1 MHNTRKTVLL
11 FLFLFLT
18 ASPALAADTDRP
30 VTITLPDTVIKE
42 VIHKA
47 LPVNVPIKSKTVLG
61 SVSIDAIKNI
71 KLHKNKLSGH
81 VTLSGHKLNLVTNI
95 AGHKL
100 RMKIGSLTMSFQ
112 CEASVRFDAK
122 EQTLFI
128 KPVIT
133 ELQAP
138 DKAKTEV
145 ASLIAQLFN
154 GREFPLQLNK
164 LKPFSAD
171 AGDKVLNIAMR
182 VKDVSVHPDEIH
194 LHAIPE
200 ISAVAKK

>member
-1 MHNTRKTVLL
+1 MNNIRKTVLPLL
-11 FLFLFLT
+11 FFFLAT
-18 ASPALAADTDRP
+18 SHVLAATANKP
-30 VTITLPDTVIKE
+30 VTITLPDTLIKE

-47 LPVNVPIKSKTVLG
+47 LPVDVPIQSKTVLG

-112 CEASVRFDAK
+112 CDASVRFDAK
-122 EQTLFI
+122 NQTLHI

-133 ELQAP
+133 ELQTA
-138 DKAKTEV
+138 DKAKAEM

-154 GREFPLQLNK
+154 GREFPLQLDK
-164 LKPFSAD
+164 LKPFAAD
-171 AGDKVLNIAMR
+171 TGDKIINIAMR
-182 VKDVSVHPDEIH
+182 VKGVNILPGEVHLQAVPAITVSQ
-194 LHAIPE
+194 
-200 ISAVAKK
+200 KK